1 MGANSF
7 TIDMA
12 MPPVGQE
19 INSKSADYHRH
30 LAPVVNGGTVHW
42 HIPDKSATSQSCL
55 ASIVRFGRRVDS
67 VDRGVGARG
76 SAPALLVMSHS
87 DLG

>member
-12 MPPVGQE
+12 MPPVRQE
-19 INSKSADYHRH
+19 INSRSADYHRH
-30 LAPVVNGGTVHW
+30 LAPVVTGGTVHW
-42 HIPDKSATSQSCL
+42 HISDKSEASQRYL

-67 VDRGVGARG
+67 VDCGVGARG